1 MEKTK
6 KSKKVWKKCKKLTN
20 ACGLSPNCLG
30 ARTRTSPDTGFRKAG
45 IKGTDETWELII
57 FLLLFGFFNNPNL
70 ISINT
75 IPNNHY

>member
-1 MEKTK
+1 MVKTK

-45 IKGTDETWELII
+45 IKGTDET
-57 FLLLFGFFNNPNL
+57 
-70 ISINT
+70 
-75 IPNNHY
+75 